1 MKKITARIKKALKLL
16 FYLAEEFHSFIAMLL
31 IFVFNTKIIDKY
43 SGEYC
48 IGFIVSAVIIII
60 LILNEMITILLEEKN
75 KIPIAK
81 RRYTIKDKNGDIKVK
96 EADIQLA
103 IIYLSQIED
112 YIERNAL
119 NDE

>member
-1 MKKITARIKKALKLL
+1 MKKIINKVSFSVRRLCN
-16 FYLAEEFHSFIAMLL
+16 LAIECHTIIL
-31 IFVFNTKIIDKY
+31 IFVVFVMNVEIIKRC
-43 SGEYC
+43 SGELW
-48 IGFIVSAVIIII
+48 IGLISSSCSTI
-60 LILNEMITILLEEKN
+60 LIVFNEIIRVLYEEKE
-75 KIPIAK
+75 KFPVPK